1 MFQSRKEFE
10 FWVFDVFFVMFAKIT
25 SRCAKAAGLVCALT
39 GAALSG
45 VVFGALLHLASSLSA
60 CLFPFSNIF

>member
-1 MFQSRKEFE
+1 MNSGSLMGFI
-10 FWVFDVFFVMFAKIT
+10 VMFAKIT

-45 VVFGALLHLASSLSA
+45 VVFGVLLDLASS
-60 CLFPFSNIF
+60 